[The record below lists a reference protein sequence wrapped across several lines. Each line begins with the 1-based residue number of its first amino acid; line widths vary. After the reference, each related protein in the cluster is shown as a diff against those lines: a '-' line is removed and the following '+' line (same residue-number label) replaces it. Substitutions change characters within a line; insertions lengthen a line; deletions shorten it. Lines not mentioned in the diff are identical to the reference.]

1 MSRNSKRAQRIAE
14 QIIAGSTCINDF
26 GLCYMVQDLPFG
38 GAKSS
43 GFGRINGR
51 DGLRACTNIKAT
63 LSDRLPMHRANR
75 LFPVRQGDYD
85 LALNTIRLL
94 YGKRIAGR
102 VSALAEIV
110 KHTLTRWRHR
120 P

>member
-1 MSRNSKRAQRIAE
+1 
-14 QIIAGSTCINDF
+14 
-26 GLCYMVQDLPFG
+26 
-38 GAKSS
+38 
-43 GFGRINGR
+43 
-51 DGLRACTNIKAT
+51 
-63 LSDRLPMHRANR
+63 MHRATR